1 MAQSNV
7 SSCVLSIVAS
17 FTSGLDV
24 FKKFRELRNKKRK
37 SRKNASLDDEEV
49 RLARSL
55 RQGPE
60 DIGREYSRS
69 ITAIG
74 DHFAQ
79 GNGQSHVKRR

>member
-24 FKKFRELRNKKRK
+24 FKKFKELREKRK
-37 SRKNASLDDEEV
+37 RRPRKNASLDDEEV

-60 DIGREYSRS
+60 DIGREYQRS
-69 ITAIG
+69 ISAVG
-74 DHFAQ
+74 EHFAQ
-79 GNGQSHVKRR
+79 GDGERR

>member
-17 FTSGLDV
+17 FASGLDV
-24 FKKFRELRNKKRK
+24 FKKFRELRGKKRK

-49 RLARSL
+49 RLAKSL

-60 DIGREYSRS
+60 DIGREYQRS
-69 ITAIG
+69 IISVG
-74 DHFAQ
+74 EHFAQ
-79 GNGQSHVKRR
+79 GDGE